1 MFLVMADFLGERHSV
16 GCGEKGGSSSTQ
28 EGGKDLNDDGAMAQG
43 IDPPSAL

>member
-16 GCGEKGGSSSTQ
+16 GCGEKGGSHSTP
-28 EGGKDLNDDGAMAQG
+28 EGGADLKDDGAMAEG